1 MDRLNGLS
9 GCVAKDS
16 EALGNLAGGRA
27 YLGDGTQPVGHLLSQ
42 KGRLQAVSRRSIRI
56 AAHECQIGARARKDA
71 PSTRKLGRLGLER
84 LEGKQRSSA

>member
-27 YLGDGTQPVGHLLSQ
+27 YLGDANRQLGAVAGQSS
-42 KGRLQAVSRRSIRI
+42 AVSRRSIRI